1 MKKIALVPGLLASVF
16 LPAVANATPQP
27 LPFSYVYETLPK
39 GSIEVETYADYT
51 PLRALS
57 ASTASPVYYGAT
69 QFQTEFEYGIT
80 DRLELGLYVTWVP
93 TPSGVAV
100 DTVSRLTEG
109 NGFKERLRLRLAEP
123 GQWPLD
129 VGLYG
134 EVVENDVEIE
144 LEGKILL
151 QRRIGDLR
159 LVANLWGELEYN
171 LDAPTVLGTHD
182 WVINPTV
189 GATYQVTPQF
199 HPGIEGWMRAE
210 FPVPAPATRAFGL
223 GPAAYI
229 GPTAMF
235 DFGNFWFSSGIYL
248 RATNLGRTPPGNETG
263 DTYGSVWARVVVGL
277 SF

>member
-1 MKKIALVPGLLASVF
+1 MKKIALVLGLVGLVW
-16 LPAVANATPQP
+16 LPAVAHATPQP

-51 PLRALS
+51 PLRATS
-57 ASTASPVYYGAT
+57 SSTGNLTYYGAS

-93 TPSGVAV
+93 TPSGVAP
-100 DTVSRLTEG
+100 DSVSRLTEG
-109 NGFKERLRLRLAEP
+109 NGLKERLRLRLAEP

-171 LDAPTVLGTHD
+171 LDAPNGVLGTHD

-199 HPGIEGWMRAE
+199 HPGIEGWLRAE
-210 FPVPAPATRAFGL
+210 YPIPSPLTRTFSL

-229 GPTAMF
+229 GPTCMF
-235 DFGNFWFSSGIYL
+235 DFGNFWFSSGVYL
-248 RATNLGRTPPGNETG
+248 RGTNFGRSPQPG
-263 DTYGSVWARVVVGL
+263 DTYGSVWGRLIVGL